1 MSVLGLNLP
10 TTATG
15 QKRTLNKIGFID
27 VDTTND

>member
-1 MSVLGLNLP
+1 MHMG
-10 TTATG
+10 AWQAEIG